1 MRISVVGLGPGPL
14 DWVPPAA
21 LARLRLPGA
30 RAFVRTRFFPNLER
44 VLEGVEWQSFDDLYE
59 RSESLADVEMAMAE
73 RLLAAG
79 SIETPTHDSVV
90 PEIADPEAAADREVV
105 LAVPGDGILGEAIVA
120 RLRDAGAKIVVV
132 PGVPLG
138 VGALAAAGLAAADGA
153 QMVGAAYPGGNWI

>member
-44 VLEGVEWQSFDDLYE
+44 LLEGVEWQSFDDLYE

-73 RLLAAG
+73 RLL
-79 SIETPTHDSVV
+79 
-90 PEIADPEAAADREVV
+90 EAAEGDVV
-105 LAVPGDGILGEAIVA
+105 LGVPGDGVLGEAVLTT
-120 RLRDAGAKIVVV
+120 LREGGGVVEVV
-132 PGVPLG
+132 PRVPLG
-138 VGALAAAGLAAADGA
+138 VGALAAAGLSAAGRPL
-153 QMVGAAYPGGNWI
+153 VGQQTSPRGLRVQ